1 MQKAHSLYSKGV
13 MNMESD
19 IVHMNYCGYD
29 IVENNG
35 EIHISYNGNIYPEK
49 YKSISEAID
58 DIENNID

>member
-1 MQKAHSLYSKGV
+1 MKF
-13 MNMESD
+13 D

-29 IVENNG
+29 IIENNG
-35 EIHISYNGNIYPEK
+35 EIRISYNGNIYPEK